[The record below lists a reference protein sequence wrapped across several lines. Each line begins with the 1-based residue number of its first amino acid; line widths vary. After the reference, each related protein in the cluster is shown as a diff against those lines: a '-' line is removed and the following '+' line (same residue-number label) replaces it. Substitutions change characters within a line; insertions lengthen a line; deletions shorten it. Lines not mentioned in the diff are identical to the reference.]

1 MKGGAG
7 LAVITVRTL
16 IVFLCIY
23 AAMRLMGK
31 RQLGELE
38 PSELVVAVLITDM
51 AAHPLQDIGIPL
63 LNGLLPIAILL
74 CCELLISWLSLKSS
88 GFRAFCFGRPS
99 ILMRDGRILLKE
111 LRRNRFSLDE
121 LCEELRGKG
130 VTDLRTV
137 RCAILETDGTL
148 NVLLKAECHAVTPA
162 QMGISVP
169 DGGLPVTIINDGKV
183 EWKNLRKLGKDE
195 AWLLRQL
202 RGHGFRSPSEISYM
216 NMDELGNIF
225 LQERDAK

>member
-1 MKGGAG
+1 M
-7 LAVITVRTL
+7 RTL

-74 CCELLISWLSLKSS
+74 CSELLISWLSLKSS
-88 GFRAFCFGRPS
+88 GFRALCFGRPS

-130 VTDLRTV
+130 VTDLSTV

-148 NVLLKAECHAVTPA
+148 NVLLKAECQAVTPA

-169 DGGLPVTIINDGKV
+169 DAGLPVTVINDGKV
-183 EWKNLRKLGKDE
+183 EWKNLRKLRKDE
-195 AWLLRQL
+195 NWLLRQL
-202 RGHGFRSPSEISYM
+202 RVRGFRSPSEISYM

-225 LQERDAK
+225 LQEKDEK

>member
-1 MKGGAG
+1 M
-7 LAVITVRTL
+7 AVITVRTL

-23 AAMRLMGK
+23 AAVRLMGK

-74 CCELLISWLSLKSS
+74 SCELLISWLSMKSS
-88 GFRAFCFGRPS
+88 RFRSFCFGRPS

-111 LRRNRFSLDE
+111 LRRNRFCLDE

-130 VTDLRTV
+130 ITDLSTV
-137 RCAILETDGTL
+137 RCAVLETDGTL
-148 NVLLKAECHAVTPA
+148 NVLLKAECQAATPM
-162 QMGISVP
+162 QMGMTVE
-169 DGGLPVTIINDGKV
+169 DGGLPVTLISDGEV
-183 EWKNLRKLGKDE
+183 ERENLDLLHKDE
-195 AWLLRQL
+195 GWLLREL
-202 RGHGFRSPSEISYM
+202 RSRGLASPEQVSYM
-216 NMDELGNIF
+216 NMDELGKIF
-225 LQERDAK
+225 LQEKDGE

>member
-1 MKGGAG
+1 M
-7 LAVITVRTL
+7 AVITVRTL

-51 AAHPLQDIGIPL
+51 AAHPMQDIGIPL

-88 GFRAFCFGRPS
+88 GFRALCFGRPS

-130 VTDLRTV
+130 VTDLSTV

-148 NVLLKAECHAVTPA
+148 NVLLKADCHAVTPA

-169 DGGLPVTIINDGKV
+169 DAGLPVTVINDGKV
-183 EWKNLRKLGKDE
+183 EWKNLRKLRKDE
-195 AWLLRQL
+195 DWLLRQL
-202 RGHGFRSPSEISYM
+202 RGRGFRSPSQISYM

-225 LQERDAK
+225 LQEKDAK

>member
-1 MKGGAG
+1 M
-7 LAVITVRTL
+7 AVITVRTL

-88 GFRAFCFGRPS
+88 GFRALCFGRPS

-130 VTDLRTV
+130 VTDLSTV

-162 QMGISVP
+162 QMGISAP
-169 DGGLPVTIINDGKV
+169 DGGLPVTVINDGKV
-183 EWKNLRKLGKDE
+183 EWKNLRKLCKDE
-195 AWLLRQL
+195 DWLLRQL
-202 RGHGFRSPSEISYM
+202 RGRGFPFPPEISYM
-216 NMDELGNIF
+216 NLDELGNIF
-225 LQERDAK
+225 LQEKDAK

>member
-1 MKGGAG
+1 MAI
-7 LAVITVRTL
+7 ITVRTL

-74 CCELLISWLSLKSS
+74 SCELLISWLGLKSS
-88 GFRAFCFGRPS
+88 RFRALCFGRPS
-99 ILMRDGRILLKE
+99 ILMRDGRIRMEE

-130 VTDLRTV
+130 VTDLSTV
-137 RCAILETDGTL
+137 RCAVLETDGTL
-148 NVLLKAECHAVTPA
+148 NVLLRAESQPATPA
-162 QMGISVP
+162 QLGQTVP
-169 DGGLPVTIINDGKV
+169 DGGLPVTLVADGKV
-183 EWKNLRKLGKDE
+183 SRENLRLLKKDD
-195 AWLLRQL
+195 AWLLRVLQD
-202 RGHGFRSPSEISYM
+202 HGYRSPAQICYM
-216 NMDELGNIF
+216 NVDESGRYFI
-225 LQERDAK
+225 QEKEVGK

>member
-1 MKGGAG
+1 MAI
-7 LAVITVRTL
+7 ITVRTL
-16 IVFLCIY
+16 IVFFAIY

-74 CCELLISWLSLKSS
+74 SCELLISWLSLKSS
-88 GFRAFCFGRPS
+88 RFRAWCFGRPS
-99 ILMRDGRILLKE
+99 ILMEDGKIRVSE

-130 VTDLRTV
+130 VTDLSSV
-137 RCAILETDGTL
+137 RCAVLETDGTL
-148 NVLLKAECHAVTPA
+148 NVLLKTEHQPATPA
-162 QMGISVP
+162 QLGLTVE
-169 DGGLPVTIINDGKV
+169 DGGLPVTLISDGTV
-183 EWKNLRKLGKDE
+183 ERENLKLLRKSE
-195 AWLLRQL
+195 AWLLKEL
-202 RGHGFRSPSEISYM
+202 KARGVRSPAQVSYM
-216 NMDELGNIF
+216 NVDALGRIY
-225 LQERDAK
+225 LQKKGREA